1 MKEMRILQALGQAEE
16 AYVAEAAPADMGIG
30 AERDQVW
37 HRKKRTL
44 LLIAAVIALL
54 GTITAAA
61 DFLGFSLLD
70 WIASAMEDP
79 DRNVLQ
85 EQVAEGEWI
94 YLNGDNVAVIVPESP
109 VKILLSADGGDTWR
123 ETTVEGS
130 QYMYFHGQRQEDM
143 TYYGGY
149 IGFNG
154 GDFGYLVLTTGVSM
168 NHQGLRIFLTEDG
181 GDTYREIGNPYESHV
196 SVLTGAGFASE
207 EVGFISYRYFE
218 DAGPDIWWTEDGGE
232 TWSRLSVELPA
243 AYQEGYVFTPGSP
256 VFEGE
261 EGVYPITAAGGSG
274 ETTLYLYSHDGGR
287 TWEWA

>member
-181 GDTYREIGNPYESHV
+181 G
-196 SVLTGAGFASE
+196 
-207 EVGFISYRYFE
+207 
-218 DAGPDIWWTEDGGE
+218 E
-232 TWSRLSVELPA
+232 TWSRLPVELPA

-256 VFEGE
+256 VFEEE

-287 TWEWA
+287 TWEWS